1 MRIELAGV
9 ARTFPSPIG
18 ALHALRPVDL
28 CIEPGEHLSV
38 TGPSGAGK
46 STLLN
51 LLGGLDPGYGG
62 RLLIDGE
69 DAGSLTPDARAQ
81 LFRERTAFIFQR
93 YHLLPDLTVLENL
106 MLPLDYRDVPRAE
119 ARERAEDLLSRFSLM
134 DRAAFMPDQLSGG
147 EQQLL
152 AVLRAAVTGPEL
164 ILADEPTGA
173 LHSAQGA
180 AVLDLLEALNADGTT
195 VVMATHSEAAAARAR
210 RRYRITDGWLERE
223 R

>member
-18 ALHALRPVDL
+18 ALQALRPVDL
-28 CIEPGEHLSV
+28 RIEPGDHLSV

-51 LLGGLDPGYGG
+51 LLGGLDPDYSG

-69 DAGSLTPDARAQ
+69 DVAQLSPQARAQ

-106 MLPLDYRDVPRAE
+106 MLPLDYRDVPRAR
-119 ARERAEDLLSRFSLM
+119 ARARAEDQLARSALA

-152 AVLRAAVTGPEL
+152 AVLRAAITEPEL
-164 ILADEPTGA
+164 VLADEPTGA
-173 LHSAQGA
+173 LHSAQGD
-180 AVLDLLEALNADGTT
+180 AVLDLLDALNADGTA
-195 VVMATHSEAAAARAR
+195 VVMVTHAERAAARAQ
-210 RRYRITDGWLERE
+210 RRYRIADGWLEPE